1 MIVSGVID
9 GVITFAILL
18 INIGTNRDQVVNS
31 SLVVSEDSP
40 VKCRSGIVSFSSAD
54 LRAASIAGAASLEH
68 LPINIVLPDR
78 VCKVVARNADLAARA
93 VRLLLVARWARFR
106 AHTLA
111 SVLVDDVR

>member
-1 MIVSGVID
+1 MVVSGVID

-18 INIGTNRDQVVNS
+18 INIGTNRDQVVNC

-68 LPINIVLPDR
+68 LPINIVAID
-78 VCKVVARNADLAARA
+78 CASEVVA
-93 VRLLLVARWARFR
+93 
-106 AHTLA
+106 
-111 SVLVDDVR
+111 